1 MFEMSRP
8 LERAL
13 QRFRSHPADGVRAG
27 VAASVSG
34 AAFRAAMQE
43 RLRNLERDVG
53 DVKNRVNGLIFLVAG
68 TVITQLLARVLA

>member
-1 MFEMSRP
+1 MSRS

-13 QRFRSHPADGVRAG
+13 QRFRSRPADGVRAS

-53 DVKNRVNGLIFLVAG
+53 DLKNRVNGLLFLVAG